1 MKTPTNL
8 LVAALAC
15 LALPAFGQD
24 ITDLLNEAQRAYIRG
39 DLPQAKEKFQLVR
52 KLEPD
57 NRTAG
62 AYLRRILAEEAQSG
76 VKNPPNVTQ
85 EKLQKLIIP
94 RVDLREASLAEAI
107 EFLRQK
113 GNQVGEGKV
122 AISFVMQL
130 DEATKASKVTLTL
143 ANVPFTE
150 VLRYVGEL
158 AHVQFTYEP
167 FAIVVKPRG
176 AAPAAPAANPPPQA
190 SGVKVEGLN

>member
-1 MKTPTNL
+1 MKAPTNL
-8 LVAALAC
+8 LIAALAC
-15 LALPAFGQD
+15 MALPAFGQD
-24 ITDLLNEAQRAYIRG
+24 IADLLNEAQRAYIRG
-39 DLPQAKEKFQLVR
+39 DLPQAKEKFHLVR

-76 VKNPPNVTQ
+76 VRNPPNVTQ

-158 AHVQFTYEP
+158 ARVQFTYEP

-190 SGVKVEGLN
+190 AGVKVEGLN